1 MQSLNEAYAEVVHWR
16 SNTFK
21 VPFGNAGKGFVAELS
36 RLYKAYADGSALE
49 AIALKACT
57 VMSVLLLQKPFYT
70 SKSKDHCACLERRLL
85 TWKEG
90 DIRNLLEE
98 GRALQSRLS
107 KSYPSGRENPD
118 RLARTFSRLM
128 FQGKINTALQLLSQK
143 GKSRGVLRAADR
155 IEDNAQE
162 MVLDILKLKHPPA
175 EPVSPDALIKAD
187 ADPPAVPPVI
197 FEQITGSSIR
207 SAALRTKGAAGPS
220 GIDAHGWRRLCT
232 DYAQHSSLLLG
243 TYATSS
249 LP

>member
-1 MQSLNEAYAEVVHWR
+1 
-16 SNTFK
+16 
-21 VPFGNAGKGFVAELS
+21 
-36 RLYKAYADGSALE
+36 
-49 AIALKACT
+49 
-57 VMSVLLLQKPFYT
+57 MSVLLLQKPFHT

-107 KSYPSGRENPD
+107 KSYSSGRENPD
-118 RLARTFSRLM
+118 SLARTFSRLM

-162 MVLDILKLKHPPA
+162 TVLDILKLKHPPA
-175 EPVSPDALIKAD
+175 QPVSPDALIKAD
-187 ADPPAVPPVI
+187 ADPPTVPPVI

-232 DYAQHSSLLLG
+232 AFKSASRELCHALAAVAKRLCTTIVAPEALSPLLACRLIALDKCPG
-243 TYATSS
+243 VRPIGICETPRRIITKAV
-249 LP
+249 LCR